1 MSEETPVLRRDAEH
15 NRQRTLAAARE
26 VFATRGLQATL
37 NDVAHHAGLGVGT
50 VYRRFPNKETLAE
63 AVYAGKLDD
72 IRATAQA
79 ALAGQDAC
87 ESLRAFLEHALEQ
100 AATDRGLRELIRQ
113 GAGESKQIART
124 REGIVESCGHLIA
137 RAQEQG
143 TIREDVT
150 VDDIAPIVAMIDSV
164 MDLPTVSAVQPWR
177 RYLALILDG
186 LQARPDQRGRRSSW
200 SSAPTR
206 S

>member
-15 NRQRTLAAARE
+15 NRRRTLAAARE
-26 VFATRGLQATL
+26 VFAARGLQATL

-50 VYRRFPNKETLAE
+50 VYRRFPNKEALAE

-79 ALAGQDAC
+79 ALAERDAYDA
-87 ESLRAFLEHALEQ
+87 LRAFLEHALEQ
-100 AATDRGLRELIRQ
+100 AATDRGLRELMRQ
-113 GAGESKQIART
+113 GASDSEQITRA

-143 TIREDVT
+143 AMRGDVT
-150 VDDIAPIVAMIDSV
+150 VEDIAPIVAMIDSV
-164 MDLPTVSAVQPWR
+164 MDLPAAGAVRPWR

-186 LQARPDQRGRRSSW
+186 LQTRPDHRGRRSS
-200 SSAPTR
+200 
-206 S
+206 

>member
-15 NRQRTLAAARE
+15 NRRRTLAAARE
-26 VFATRGLQATL
+26 VFAARGLQATL

-50 VYRRFPNKETLAE
+50 VYRRFPNKEALAE

-72 IRATAQA
+72 IRAMAQA
-79 ALAGQDAC
+79 ALAGRDAY
-87 ESLRAFLEHALEQ
+87 EALRAFLEHALEQ
-100 AATDRGLRELIRQ
+100 AAADRGLRELIRQ
-113 GAGESKQIART
+113 GTSDSEQIVRT

-143 TIREDVT
+143 TMRDDVT
-150 VDDIAPIVAMIDSV
+150 VEDIAPIVAMIDSV
-164 MDLPTVSAVQPWR
+164 MDLPAAGAVQPWR

-186 LQARPDQRGRRSSW
+186 LQTGPDRRGRRSS
-200 SSAPTR
+200 
-206 S
+206 

>member
-50 VYRRFPNKETLAE
+50 VYRRFPNKEVLAE
-63 AVYAGKLDD
+63 AVYAGKLHGL
-72 IRATAQA
+72 RATAQA
-79 ALAGQDAC
+79 ALAGRDAY

-100 AATDRGLRELIRQ
+100 AATDHGLRELIRQ

-124 REGIVESCGHLIA
+124 REDIVESCGHLIA
-137 RAQEQG
+137 RAREQG

-164 MDLPTVSAVQPWR
+164 MDLPTAGAVQPWR

-186 LQARPDQRGRRSSW
+186 LQVRPDQ
-200 SSAPTR
+200 
-206 S
+206 

>member
-15 NRQRTLAAARE
+15 NRRRTLAAARE
-26 VFATRGLQATL
+26 VFAARGLQATL

-50 VYRRFPNKETLAE
+50 VYRRFPNKEALAE

-79 ALAGQDAC
+79 ALAGRDAY
-87 ESLRAFLEHALEQ
+87 EALRAFLEHALEQ

-113 GAGESKQIART
+113 GTSDSERILRT
-124 REGIVESCGHLIA
+124 REGIVESCGHLIT

-143 TIREDVT
+143 TMRDDVT
-150 VDDIAPIVAMIDSV
+150 VEDIAPIVAMIDSV
-164 MDLPTVSAVQPWR
+164 MDLPAAGAVQPWR

-186 LQARPDQRGRRSSW
+186 LQTGPDHRGRRSS
-200 SSAPTR
+200 
-206 S
+206 

>member
-15 NRQRTLAAARE
+15 NRRRTLAAARE
-26 VFATRGLQATL
+26 VFAARGLQATL

-50 VYRRFPNKETLAE
+50 VYRRFANKEALAE

-72 IRATAQA
+72 IRAMAQA
-79 ALAGQDAC
+79 ALAGRDAY
-87 ESLRAFLEHALEQ
+87 EALRAFLEHALEQ
-100 AATDRGLRELIRQ
+100 AAADRGLRELIRQ
-113 GAGESKQIART
+113 GTSDSEQVVRT

-143 TIREDVT
+143 TMRDDVT
-150 VDDIAPIVAMIDSV
+150 VEDIAPIVAMIDSV
-164 MDLPTVSAVQPWR
+164 MDLPAAGAVQPWR

-186 LQARPDQRGRRSSW
+186 LQTGPDRRGRRSS
-200 SSAPTR
+200 
-206 S
+206 

>member
-1 MSEETPVLRRDAEH
+1 MSEVTPVLRRDAEH

-50 VYRRFPNKETLAE
+50 VYRRFPNKEALAE

-79 ALAGQDAC
+79 ALAGQDAY

-164 MDLPTVSAVQPWR
+164 MDLPTASTVQPWR

-186 LQARPDQRGRRSSW
+186 LQTRPDQRGRRSS
-200 SSAPTR
+200 
-206 S
+206 

>member
-1 MSEETPVLRRDAEH
+1 MSEKTPALRRDAEH
-15 NRQRTLAAARE
+15 NRQRTLAAAQE
-26 VFATRGLQATL
+26 VFAARGLQATL
-37 NDVAHHAGLGVGT
+37 NDVAHHARLGVGT
-50 VYRRFPNKETLAE
+50 VYRRFPNKEALAE

-79 ALAGQDAC
+79 ALAGRDAY
-87 ESLRAFLEHALEQ
+87 EALRAFLEHALEQ

-113 GAGESKQIART
+113 GTGDSEQIARA
-124 REGIVESCGHLIA
+124 RQGIVESCGHLIA

-143 TIREDVT
+143 TMRDDIT

-164 MDLPTVSAVQPWR
+164 MDLPSTGAARPWR

-186 LQARPDQRGRRSSW
+186 LRTSAAHPGPRSS
-200 SSAPTR
+200 
-206 S
+206 